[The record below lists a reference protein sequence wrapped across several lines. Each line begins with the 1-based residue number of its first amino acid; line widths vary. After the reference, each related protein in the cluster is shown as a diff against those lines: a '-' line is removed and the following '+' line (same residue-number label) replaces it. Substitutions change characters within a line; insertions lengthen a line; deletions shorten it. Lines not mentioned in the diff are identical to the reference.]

1 MELTGFTLTLI
12 LVQTDSNGDHE
23 QGEYG
28 ICSDNCPVS
37 VSAFVSEGGGGRRK
51 YELTVWFLQAR
62 TKNDKQTDDT
72 P

>member
-1 MELTGFTLTLI
+1 MELTGLTLTLI

-37 VSAFVSEGGGGRRK
+37 VSAFVSEGGGEEIRANSFVSAG
-51 YELTVWFLQAR
+51 Q
-62 TKNDKQTDDT
+62 N
-72 P
+72 

>member
-1 MELTGFTLTLI
+1 MELTGLTLTLI

-37 VSAFVSEGGGGRRK
+37 VSAFVSEGGRK